1 MGIFA
6 NSKQLAGASWGVL
19 KQDRELMAIPVI
31 GAAICGGIAAVIGV
45 VVYSTLDTTTDAAG
59 QSSTQ
64 ANPAALA
71 LLIVGVLIISVISQ
85 LVAGALVAG
94 ANERFEGGN
103 PTIGSSFS
111 KAMTRLG
118 PITGWTLTNATV
130 GTFLNALRDKA
141 GFLGDLV
148 VGMIGA
154 AWSIATWLVMP
165 VIIIEGVG
173 PFAAVK
179 RSVVLIRSKFGENI
193 VSQAGFGL
201 LGLLL
206 IIPGVLVFG
215 AIAAALPLLGIP
227 LLLIYV
233 AVVFTLL
240 AALGAIFR
248 TALYRY
254 AAGLPVGDAFSTPML
269 AGSFGPKKTGR

>member
-19 KQDRELMAIPVI
+19 KQDKELMAIPVI
-31 GAAICGGIAAVIGV
+31 GAAVCGGIAAAIGL
-45 VVYSTLDTTTDAAG
+45 VVYTTLDTTTDAAG
-59 QSSTQ
+59 QTSTE
-64 ANPAALA
+64 ANPAAVV
-71 LLIVGVLIISVISQ
+71 LLIIGVLIITVISQ
-85 LVAGALVAG
+85 LFAGAMVAG

-118 PITGWTLTNATV
+118 PITGWSLTNATV

-179 RSVVLIRSKFGENI
+179 RSVVLIKSKFGENI

-206 IIPGVLVFG
+206 IIPGLLVFG
-215 AIAAALPLLGIP
+215 ALSAALPLLGIP
-227 LLLIYV
+227 LLLIYLV
-233 AVVFTLL
+233 VVFTLL